1 MIQAAHL
8 GWHVGAREM
17 VTSDG
22 REVPGYF
29 ATVREDTGAVLGVV
43 SDRYKVVQNQDAFNF
58 LDSLLQDGVIRYE
71 SAGALKGGRV
81 VWALARMPSNDEIA
95 PGDVSRRYILFSTT
109 HDGSGSVHALPT
121 SVRVV
126 CANTLR
132 IATASDCGFRHT
144 GDVQKKL
151 EFARQYLSQ
160 FDEKFTL
167 FRDKARLLAQRPY
180 SPQQSRD
187 YIEGLFP
194 AVAQEGR
201 AKSIRERKV
210 SAVRGTLMNYRNQLP
225 SIRGTWWSLLNA
237 VTESVDHDQR
247 RNYASQ
253 AARENRMLS
262 TLDGAGADFK
272 TKALNL
278 ALEMAA

>member
-1 MIQAAHL
+1 
-8 GWHVGAREM
+8 
-17 VTSDG
+17 
-22 REVPGYF
+22 
-29 ATVREDTGAVLGVV
+29 LGVV
-43 SDRYKVVQNQDAFNF
+43 SDRYKIVQNTDAFNF

-81 VWALARMPSNDEIA
+81 VWALARMPSQDEIA

-144 GDVQKKL
+144 GDVAKKL

-167 FRDKARLLAQRPY
+167 FRDKARVLAQRHY

-187 YIEGLFP
+187 FMSRCSSVARRPSEMIRPVRLF
-194 AVAQEGR
+194 
-201 AKSIRERKV
+201 
-210 SAVRGTLMNYRNQLP
+210 
-225 SIRGTWWSLLNA
+225 
-237 VTESVDHDQR
+237 R
-247 RNYASQ
+247 R
-253 AARENRMLS
+253 
-262 TLDGAGADFK
+262 
-272 TKALNL
+272 
-278 ALEMAA
+278 